1 MARLVAY
8 QHEVK
13 LLKYATASL
22 HLCHQEAVTQRQ
34 VQVVAGGLVYMSM
47 SLPGQCRLEMLRFL
61 CLIPLAVGHVQRCIR
76 DGWRALC
83 ESTPFS
89 YGSYGSVAYI
99 EEADFEAAEITT
111 REAARALCRIV

>member
-61 CLIPLAVGHVQRCIR
+61 CLIPLARRTSGCRFARWSRAAMHQR
-76 DGWRALC
+76 WV
-83 ESTPFS
+83 E
-89 YGSYGSVAYI
+89 GSV
-99 EEADFEAAEITT
+99 
-111 REAARALCRIV
+111 

>member
-8 QHEVK
+8 QREVK

-47 SLPGQCRLEMLRFL
+47 SLPGQCRLEILRFL
-61 CLIPLAVGHVQRCIR
+61 CLIPLARMGFRLPVRPLVTCSDATEMCG
-76 DGWRALC
+76 
-83 ESTPFS
+83 
-89 YGSYGSVAYI
+89 GSV
-99 EEADFEAAEITT
+99 
-111 REAARALCRIV
+111 